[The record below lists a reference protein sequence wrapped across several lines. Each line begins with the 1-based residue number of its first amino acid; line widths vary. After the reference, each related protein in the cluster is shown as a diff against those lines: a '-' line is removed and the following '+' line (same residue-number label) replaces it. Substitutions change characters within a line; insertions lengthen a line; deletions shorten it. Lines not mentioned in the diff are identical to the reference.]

1 LNQDNIPFDLKLSSK
16 ELFTLENKEEFNESK
31 TLVGLTGGNAVEDY
45 VDKLIEEYH
54 IKTMDDNEQMWY
66 YNKKKGIFVP
76 GAEPVLKARIEYD
89 NKGKVKNKDVIEF
102 IGQIQRRTY
111 TNRGKFDPDI
121 SWIAVSNC
129 MVNLRT
135 GEIRPFDPGFMCTT
149 YLPIEYNPSTKLMDF
164 FDWVEGPVFGYG
176 INHCP
181 AIMKFLY
188 EIMSPEDLDLV
199 LDFLTYCLWREYKF
213 NVWMLFNGAGQNG
226 KSTLLNLI
234 ERLFGSENVS
244 GESLERLLTRNFA
257 PANLYQMMVN
267 VDADLSGDILLR
279 NTGKLKKL
287 TGNDE
292 YPAEFKNKTP
302 FKFRNYAKL
311 IFSCNTIPQIDDR
324 TDAFLRRLII
334 INFTQQFFGSKEDI
348 NLFDKLTTREE
359 LSGLFHVL
367 LNRLPRVLEDG
378 VRKTTNEVMERT
390 NDKYMRGANP
400 VGYFVE
406 KVVVADA
413 ASKVRKLD
421 MYESHQNFCSENGL
435 PLESEQSFSR
445 KLTKDF
451 GFTCKQYREKGE
463 KPYFWIGVRL
473 KTHKERDEQS
483 RLQELGEYSPVTQ
496 EEMK

>member
-1 LNQDNIPFDLKLSSK
+1 MDHELSSK
-16 ELFTLENKEEFNESK
+16 ELFTLENKKESSESK
-31 TLVGLTGGNAVEDY
+31 TLVGLTGGHAGEDY
-45 VDKLIEEYH
+45 VDKLISEHH

-66 YNKKKGIFVP
+66 YDKKKGIFVP
-76 GAEPVLKARIEYD
+76 GAEPVIKARIESD
-89 NKGKVKNKDVIEF
+89 NKGKIKNKDVSEF

-111 TNRGKFDPDI
+111 TKRGDFDPNI

-129 MVNLRT
+129 MVHLRT
-135 GEIRPFDPGFMCTT
+135 GETRPFDPGFMCTT
-149 YLPIEYNPSTKLMDF
+149 QVPVEYNPSIGLMDF
-164 FDWVEGPVFGYG
+164 FDWVEGPVLGHG
-176 INHCP
+176 TNHCP

-188 EIMSPEDLDLV
+188 EIMSPEDVDLV
-199 LDFLTYCLWREYKF
+199 LDFLAYCLWREYKF

-234 ERLFGSENVS
+234 EKFFGSENVS

-257 PANLYQMMVN
+257 PANLYQKMIN

-311 IFSCNTIPQIDDR
+311 IFSCNAIPQIEDR
-324 TDAFLRRLII
+324 TDAFFRRLII

-367 LNRLPRVLEDG
+367 LNRLPRVLEYG
-378 VRKTTNEVMERT
+378 VRKTTNEVMEHSTRQVH
-390 NDKYMRGANP
+390 KGA
-400 VGYFVE
+400 
-406 KVVVADA
+406 
-413 ASKVRKLD
+413 RI
-421 MYESHQNFCSENGL
+421 
-435 PLESEQSFSR
+435 R
-445 KLTKDF
+445 
-451 GFTCKQYREKGE
+451 
-463 KPYFWIGVRL
+463 
-473 KTHKERDEQS
+473 
-483 RLQELGEYSPVTQ
+483 
-496 EEMK
+496 